1 MAGIG
6 IAKKGLGLLGKKK
19 MKKLLKK
26 HKGQHVYI
34 PITEKH
40 GSIGFGKK
48 AVDEAKAFA
57 KKRQQDADALNK
69 ELGLDKGK
77 K

>member
-1 MAGIG
+1 MAGLG

-57 KKRQQDADALNK
+57 KKRQQDADAFNK
-69 ELGLDKGK
+69 EMGLDK
-77 K
+77 

>member
-6 IAKKGLGLLGKKK
+6 IAKKGLGLIGKKK

-34 PITEKH
+34 PITESH

>member
-19 MKKLLKK
+19 IKKLLKK
-26 HKGQHVYI
+26 HKGEYVYI
-34 PITEKH
+34 PITQQE

-48 AVDEAKAFA
+48 AVKEVKDFA
-57 KKRQQDADALNK
+57 KKQQKATDSLNK
-69 ELGLDKGK
+69 QFGLDKDK
-77 K
+77 

>member
-1 MAGIG
+1 MSGIG

-19 MKKLLKK
+19 IKKFLKK
-26 HKGQHVYI
+26 HKGEYVYI
-34 PITEKH
+34 PITQKE

>member
-6 IAKKGLGLLGKKK
+6 IATKGLGLLGKKK
-19 MKKLLKK
+19 IKKLLKK

-34 PITEKH
+34 PITQKH

-48 AVDEAKAFA
+48 AVDEAKAYA
-57 KKRQQDADALNK
+57 DKIKRNTDALNK
-69 ELGLDKGK
+69 ELGLDK
-77 K
+77 

>member
-1 MAGIG
+1 MPGVG

-69 ELGLDKGK
+69 ELGLDK
-77 K
+77 

>member
-6 IAKKGLGLLGKKK
+6 LAKKGLGLLGKKK
-19 MKKLLKK
+19 IKKLLKK

-57 KKRQQDADALNK
+57 KKRQQDANALNK